1 MKKPKKNKQQPPAAR
16 PGPSAAAEVRPAA
29 ASTLARSFSPAAV
42 IREIGQEP
50 VARQA
55 AVPALIFAVLAGLLF
70 WGDMHLIGQG
80 GEMDGRV
87 HFPYESPAQLVSL
100 NVKEPVDP
108 LIEKGTGVY
117 ALVCKGCHMED
128 GQGSGAQGFPPLAGS
143 DWVNVKDPSRLIR
156 IVLKGLSGPITVNG
170 KVYSQAQ
177 MLPWESLSD
186 EEIAS
191 VLSYVRNTW
200 GNKNPLV
207 KPADVAKVRTEIKD
221 KTGYMTEEELL
232 KVLLKP

>member
-1 MKKPKKNKQQPPAAR
+1 MFMICLLQQVSHSRAVPILLTRYTLHQR
-16 PGPSAAAEVRPAA
+16 P
-29 ASTLARSFSPAAV
+29 
-42 IREIGQEP
+42 IGRAQR
-50 VARQA
+50 V
-55 AVPALIFAVLAGLLF
+55 AVPALIFAVLAALLF

-117 ALVCKGCHMED
+117 ALVCKGCHQED
-128 GQGSGAQGFPPLAGS
+128 GQGSAAQGFPPLAGS

-186 EEIAS
+186 EEIAA
-191 VLSYVRNTW
+191 VLSYTRNTW

-207 KPADVAKVRTEIKD
+207 RPADVAQVRDEVKGR
-221 KTGYMTEEELL
+221 TGFSPFTEEELL
-232 KVLLKP
+232 KILLKP